1 MNMNKNIVPVFFA
14 CDDNFVKF
22 TYVTL
27 KSIMENASKDYF
39 YKVYVLN
46 TNISEDMKKIG
57 FDVASE
63 YENCELIF
71 ADVTDYLDSI
81 KDRLPLRDY
90 YSKTTYFRLFIA
102 EMYPEYDKA
111 IYIDSDTIVEGDFAE
126 LYNHNL
132 GNNLVGACNEQ
143 AMVQTDIYGTYCE
156 KCVGVDRN
164 HFFNAGMLVINCDL
178 FRKENVLDQF
188 IELLGKVNF
197 AVTQDEDYLNY
208 ICQDRVLWIDNSWN
222 VEVYGE
228 IKYSDSEINMIHYI
242 MWAKPWHFD
251 NARLQDHFWKYAK
264 MTPVYKDILAIL
276 NSYTDEEKKRDL
288 EQADKLAKLAQ
299 SEINRSDYFACIK
312 KKITCSRLNA

>member
-1 MNMNKNIVPVFFA
+1 MNKNIVPVFFA

-156 KCVGVDRN
+156 KCVGKN
-164 HFFNAGMLVINCDL
+164 KFG
-178 FRKENVLDQF
+178 
-188 IELLGKVNF
+188 
-197 AVTQDEDYLNY
+197 
-208 ICQDRVLWIDNSWN
+208 
-222 VEVYGE
+222 
-228 IKYSDSEINMIHYI
+228 
-242 MWAKPWHFD
+242 
-251 NARLQDHFWKYAK
+251 
-264 MTPVYKDILAIL
+264 
-276 NSYTDEEKKRDL
+276 
-288 EQADKLAKLAQ
+288 
-299 SEINRSDYFACIK
+299 
-312 KKITCSRLNA
+312 

>member
-1 MNMNKNIVPVFFA
+1 MKKNIVPIFFA

-22 TYVTL
+22 TYITL
-27 KSIMENASKDYF
+27 KSIMENASKEYE

-46 TNISEDMKKIG
+46 TNISDDMKKMG
-57 FDVASE
+57 
-63 YENCELIF
+63 YEIVSDYSNFELQF
-71 ADVTDYLDSI
+71 SDVTSYLDSI

-111 IYIDSDTIVEGDFAE
+111 IYIDSDTIVEGDFSK
-126 LYNHNL
+126 LYNHDL

-143 AMVQTDIYGTYCE
+143 AMVQTDVYGTYCE

-164 HFFNAGMLVINCDL
+164 RFFNAGMLVINCDL
-178 FRKENVLDQF
+178 FRKEKVLDQF
-188 IELLGKVNF
+188 ITLLGKVNF

-228 IKYSDSEINMIHYI
+228 IKYRDEEINMIHYI

-251 NARLQDHFWKYAK
+251 NVRLQDHFWKYAK
-264 MTPVYKDILAIL
+264 MLPVYEDVLAIL

-299 SEINRSDYFACIK
+299 SEINNCDYFAAIK
-312 KKITCSRLNA
+312 KKLQCNLLNA